1 MDMIHQFLQIDAVQD
16 ISSIFNT
23 LGTPGLLIASVYY
36 VVREVKTQFDSRV
49 GEMKAQYDAR
59 ITALEKR
66 SEDCEKDRV
75 VLRDMIINTKTQ
87 PNNA

>member
-1 MDMIHQFLQIDAVQD
+1 MDTIRTFLQIPAVQE

-36 VVREVKTQFDSRV
+36 VVKEVKTQFDSRV
-49 GEMKAQYDAR
+49 GEMKLQYDAR

-75 VLRDMIINTKTQ
+75 ILRDMIINTKTQ
-87 PNNA
+87 PKNA